1 MVLLASSFSYWFF
14 LRISI
19 SPLLLPIFSCML
31 STSSTRALSILIIV
45 VLNLR
50 SGNFDQ
56 PAISESHSVA
66 FPVSFTSVF
75 VFSVPC
81 SFLPIDGHD
90 VWGCRNFCEQAFVSV
105 AVRRGE
111 VGSILSQS
119 SATRKSV
126 ITRSQP
132 LASWSQTSIL
142 LNNTDWFNVYQ
153 LTFKILS
160 FLVSDSISYF
170 EVYWFKRQIQFSI
183 LQN

>member
-1 MVLLASSFSYWFF
+1 MGKRRKIGNDINSIYNKTLKIYNYENVKKRFFIFVMVLLASSFSYWFF

-90 VWGCRNFCEQAFVSV
+90 VWGRRNFCEQAFVSV

-132 LASWSQTSIL
+132 LAS
-142 LNNTDWFNVYQ
+142 
-153 LTFKILS
+153 
-160 FLVSDSISYF
+160 
-170 EVYWFKRQIQFSI
+170 
-183 LQN
+183 

>member
-1 MVLLASSFSYWFF
+1 MGKRRKIGNDINSIYNKTLKIYNYENVKKRFFIFVMVLLASSFSYWFF

-105 AVRRGE
+105 AVRHGE

-132 LASWSQTSIL
+132 LAS
-142 LNNTDWFNVYQ
+142 
-153 LTFKILS
+153 
-160 FLVSDSISYF
+160 
-170 EVYWFKRQIQFSI
+170 
-183 LQN
+183 